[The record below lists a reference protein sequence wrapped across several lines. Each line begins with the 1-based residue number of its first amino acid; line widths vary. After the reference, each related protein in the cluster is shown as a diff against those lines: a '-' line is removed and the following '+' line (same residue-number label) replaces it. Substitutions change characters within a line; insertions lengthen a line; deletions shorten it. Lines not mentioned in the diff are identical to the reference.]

1 MSENDVS
8 KESSL
13 SRPLLG
19 LKVLD
24 FSRGMAG
31 ALATMLLADYGAD
44 VTKVVSPEG
53 DPLGHAPAFRVWN
66 RGKKS
71 LALDLKRPRDRV
83 KAHELCQDRDVVLE
97 TFRPGVAERLGIGH
111 SELRGLNPC
120 LVYCSISSYG
130 QQGPWKDR
138 HGYEGLV
145 AAASGIMTE
154 QNGPRG
160 GPMFCSIPLASLG
173 ASLLALQ
180 GILAATYTRDI
191 TGKGQYVS
199 TSLYQGAIAIRQPM
213 LPRAHGLPELHLNN
227 IEPQGGL
234 PAYRMYP
241 CGDGRWLHIGCLK
254 REFWDKLAIGLDL
267 LLLAT
272 DPRFSAA
279 PTGWERDED
288 RLLAIELIGQRLKEG
303 PRADWLQR
311 LEEADVPTAPVMTTQ
326 EFMDIPPSTAKRKG
340 GQGQRPSAGK
350 HRADGSGHWLFA
362 EPGR

>member
-8 KESSL
+8 SESRL

-53 DPLGHAPAFRVWN
+53 DPLGRAPAFQVWN

-71 LALDLKRPRDRV
+71 LTLDLKKPRDRV
-83 KAHELCQDRDVVLE
+83 TAHDLCKDSNVVLE
-97 TFRPGVAERLGIGH
+97 TFRPGVADRLGIGH
-111 SELRGLNPC
+111 SELRGLNPS

-154 QNGPRG
+154 QNGPRE

-180 GILAATYTRDI
+180 GILAATYTRDL

-199 TSLYQGAIAIRQPM
+199 TSLYQGGHCHP
-213 LPRAHGLPELHLNN
+213 PAH
-227 IEPQGGL
+227 
-234 PAYRMYP
+234 
-241 CGDGRWLHIGCLK
+241 
-254 REFWDKLAIGLDL
+254 
-267 LLLAT
+267 
-272 DPRFSAA
+272 A
-279 PTGWERDED
+279 P
-288 RLLAIELIGQRLKEG
+288 
-303 PRADWLQR
+303 
-311 LEEADVPTAPVMTTQ
+311 
-326 EFMDIPPSTAKRKG
+326 
-340 GQGQRPSAGK
+340 
-350 HRADGSGHWLFA
+350 
-362 EPGR
+362 

>member
-1 MSENDVS
+1 M
-8 KESSL
+8 
-13 SRPLLG
+13 
-19 LKVLD
+19 
-24 FSRGMAG
+24 
-31 ALATMLLADYGAD
+31 
-44 VTKVVSPEG
+44 
-53 DPLGHAPAFRVWN
+53 
-66 RGKKS
+66 
-71 LALDLKRPRDRV
+71 
-83 KAHELCQDRDVVLE
+83 LE

-303 PRADWLQR
+303 PAPTGYSDWR
-311 LEEADVPTAPVMTTQ
+311 RPT
-326 EFMDIPPSTAKRKG
+326 SLR
-340 GQGQRPSAGK
+340 RP
-350 HRADGSGHWLFA
+350 
-362 EPGR
+362 